1 MYHEGRPKRVRTD
14 SASTTR
20 LRKARQAVAK
30 VLEEWIDATT
40 TSPGAGA
47 AGAAG
52 RSLDPVFVNQYHR
65 N

>member
-1 MYHEGRPKRVRTD
+1 MYHEGRAKRVRTD

-20 LRKARQAVAK
+20 LRKARQMVAK

-47 AGAAG
+47 AG